1 MRYEETLNYLCST
14 ATMKSHIVHMK
25 KFDIILLEE
34 ARDFLLNLD
43 EKPREKVLF
52 NFRKAEYIN
61 DPKLFKKLTSE
72 IWEFR
77 TEYNS
82 IQYRFLAF
90 WDKRATSTLVVSTH
104 GFIKKTDKVPNKEIE
119 KAETVRKIYFNL

>member
-25 KFDIILLEE
+25 KFDKILLEE